1 MGNRARSS
9 ATADHARR
17 RDRPP
22 TRRPYT
28 VDGCRGRSC
37 ERCCRADLSR
47 VITLAANT
55 GRRGSDL
62 IRMSPTDIETFK
74 SVEGINVVQ
83 RKTDRQVWVPITS
96 PLARTMVAWERR
108 RGPFLTHL
116 DGRPWKR
123 KALTMAWD
131 RHREHN
137 KDLGS
142 LNERGLVLPRP
153 TRNGVR
159 AAAPGGRN
167 DTADRR
173 HGSECQ
179 PRWWSTIA
187 DSRCR
192 GRTQLRP
199 SISLSER

>member
-1 MGNRARSS
+1 
-9 ATADHARR
+9 
-17 RDRPP
+17 
-22 TRRPYT
+22 

-62 IRMSPTDIETFK
+62 IRMCPTDIETFK

-142 LNERGLVLPRP
+142 LNERGLVLHGLRG
-153 TRNGVR
+153 TACVR
-159 AAAPGGRN
+159 LRQAGATIPQIADMGRN
-167 DTADRR
+167 VSQDGGALLPILAAEGERNCRR
-173 HGSECQ
+173 
-179 PRWWSTIA
+179 
-187 DSRCR
+187 
-192 GRTQLRP
+192 
-199 SISLSER
+199 LSA